1 MKKNRGIYFVV
12 IPCLVFG
19 STVVSA
25 APDEHHG
32 QMQGDMHGQ
41 MEEKMFN
48 QVDTNRDGAISK
60 AEFNAYQGK
69 QFKRMDANGDG
80 KISHD
85 EMDAGH
91 NKPANNGAT
100 HLDKRFQTADANH
113 DGGLDREEAKA
124 MPMLTMYFDEVDSNK
139 DHKVTRQEYLDAM
152 PLLHRAKENKANS
165 L

>member
-1 MKKNRGIYFVV
+1 MKKNRGVCFIF
-12 IPCLVFG
+12 IPCLALA

-25 APDEHHG
+25 EPGEHHG
-32 QMQGDMHGQ
+32 QKQGQMHGQ
-41 MEEKMFN
+41 MAEQMFK

-91 NKPANNGAT
+91 KKPANNGAT
-100 HLDKRFQTADANH
+100 HLDKRFQAADANQ
-113 DGGLDREEAKA
+113 DGGLNREEAKA

-139 DHKVTRQEYLDAM
+139 DDKVTRKEYLDAM
-152 PLLHRAKENKANS
+152 PLLHRAKDDKANS

>member
-1 MKKNRGIYFVV
+1 MKKNRGVYFIF

-25 APDEHHG
+25 APSEHHG

-60 AEFNAYQGK
+60 SEFNAYQSK

-91 NKPANNGAT
+91 KKRPNNAAT
-100 HLDKRFQTADANH
+100 HLDKRFQAADANN
-113 DGGLDREEAKA
+113 DGGLDREEAKE

-139 DHKVTRQEYLDAM
+139 NGKVTRQEYFDAM